1 MEVNLKEQDGI
12 KIAELKGD
20 IDSKT
25 ATEAQEKMLPLVDQY
40 KTMVLCMA
48 GVGFMSSAGLRMML
62 LLYRHATAANGKL
75 ALVGLSEQIKDTMA
89 ATGFLRFFAVCG
101 DVNEALTV
109 LKK

>member
-1 MEVNLKEQDGI
+1 MDINLKEQDGV
-12 KIAELKGD
+12 KVVEVSGD

-25 ATEAQEKMLPLVDQY
+25 APEAQEKLLPLVEQY
-40 KTMVLCMA
+40 KTMVLDMSK
-48 GVGFMSSAGLRMML
+48 VGFMSSAGLRMML

-89 ATGFLRFFAVCG
+89 ATGFLRFFVVCG
-101 DVNEALTV
+101 SVADALGS